1 MLGRLGT
8 TELLIILGIILV
20 IFGPSKLP
28 EIGKSLG
35 RGIREFKTATK
46 DLKDSINIEEDEPT
60 GEQQAKAP
68 KKPEPVESSSQ
79 ETTQEATQE
88 ATQDTT
94 HESQQSSTEKEQTTS

>member
-1 MLGRLGT
+1 MIGRLGT

-35 RGIREFKTATK
+35 RGIREFKSATK
-46 DLKDSINIEEDEPT
+46 DLKDSINVEDDIKSA
-60 GEQQAKAP
+60 GEQAEDP

-79 ETTQEATQE
+79 EPTRETEQGATE
-88 ATQDTT
+88 T
-94 HESQQSSTEKEQTTS
+94 EQTTS

>member
-79 ETTQEATQE
+79 ETTQEATQ
-88 ATQDTT
+88 DTT

>member
-79 ETTQEATQE
+79 EATQETTQE
-88 ATQDTT
+88 TT